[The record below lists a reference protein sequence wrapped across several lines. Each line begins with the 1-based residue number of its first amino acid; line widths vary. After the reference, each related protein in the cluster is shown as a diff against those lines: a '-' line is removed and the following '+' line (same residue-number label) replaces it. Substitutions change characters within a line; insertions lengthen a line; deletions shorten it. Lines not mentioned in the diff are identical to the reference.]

1 MFYFILCKK
10 CEKSKLRYFFFCVI
24 FICIKKDTMIK
35 LKNLLAEN
43 MRRFGTKNLNE
54 ALLQAPSLSLNIPA
68 QDAPN
73 QNISFTLG
81 SLGKNAANEY
91 TGILTGMTI
100 GNVFTN
106 KIANQKLTG
115 EYITGEIMS
124 TDPNFDK
131 LKSAISTLP
140 ANYIGTQ
147 ADLNRNNVTLVTKQ
161 DPNNPTAPKK
171 NELALLGTIKKV
183 QQTATPK

>member
-1 MFYFILCKK
+1 MKNPNYVI
-10 CEKSKLRYFFFCVI
+10 FFCVI
-24 FICIKKDTMIK
+24 FICIKKDTM
-35 LKNLLAEN
+35 KNILAEN
-43 MRRFGTKNLNE
+43 MLRFGTKNISESSVRRKLTE

-91 TGILTGMTI
+91 TGILTGITI

-106 KIANQKLTG
+106 KLTNQKLTG

-131 LKSAISTLP
+131 LKSAITTLP

>member
-1 MFYFILCKK
+1 
-10 CEKSKLRYFFFCVI
+10 
-24 FICIKKDTMIK
+24 
-35 LKNLLAEN
+35 
-43 MRRFGTKNLNE
+43 
-54 ALLQAPSLSLNIPA
+54 
-68 QDAPN
+68 
-73 QNISFTLG
+73 
-81 SLGKNAANEY
+81 
-91 TGILTGMTI
+91 
-100 GNVFTN
+100 
-106 KIANQKLTG
+106 
-115 EYITGEIMS
+115 MS

>member
-1 MFYFILCKK
+1 
-10 CEKSKLRYFFFCVI
+10 
-24 FICIKKDTMIK
+24 MIR

-43 MRRFGTKNLNE
+43 KQQILTE
-54 ALLQAPSLSLNIPA
+54 ALQQAPNLSLNMPA
-68 QDAPN
+68 QNAPN
-73 QNISFTLG
+73 QNIGFSLG
-81 SLGKNAANEY
+81 PLGKNAANEY

-106 KIANQKLTG
+106 KLTNQKLVG

-124 TDPNFDK
+124 TDPSFDK
-131 LKSAISTLP
+131 LKSAIANIP
-140 ANYIGTQ
+140 ANYLGTT
-147 ADLNRNNVTLVTKQ
+147 AMLNQYNANLVTKQ

-171 NELALLGTIKKV
+171 NELVLLGTIKKV

>member
-1 MFYFILCKK
+1 MKNPNYVI
-10 CEKSKLRYFFFCVI
+10 FFCVI
-24 FICIKKDTMIK
+24 FIRSKKDTM
-35 LKNLLAEN
+35 KNILAEN
-43 MRRFGTKNLNE
+43 MLRFGTKNISESSVRARLTE

-91 TGILTGMTI
+91 TGILIGITI
-100 GNVFTN
+100 GNVNVKKLT
-106 KIANQKLTG
+106 NQKLTG

-124 TDPNFDK
+124 TDPNFNN
-131 LKSAISTLP
+131 LKSAIATIP

-147 ADLNRNNVTLVTKQ
+147 ADLPRNNVTLITKQ

-171 NELALLGTIKKV
+171 NELALLGAIKKV
-183 QQTATPK
+183 QQTAAPK